1 LPGFFGRFTSLYQKS
16 KLSTTLFVK
25 RTTKLCRH
33 EGTPRHEKVPL
44 SRPAPGQRR
53 DWHGGS
59 RPQPPGDRHPPSPRA
74 RRPNGKSRGAPNAL
88 RCLENKT
95 VCIAAFVIRIVPIDQ
110 GVIKVNGFFRG
121 TVNCMVTQLYNNTSR
136 KHTYK

>member
-95 VCIAAFVIRIVPIDQ
+95 VCERAWGTRGLCLTHTDSKLHCFSNFCRKNSMIVA
-110 GVIKVNGFFRG
+110 R
-121 TVNCMVTQLYNNTSR
+121 
-136 KHTYK
+136 